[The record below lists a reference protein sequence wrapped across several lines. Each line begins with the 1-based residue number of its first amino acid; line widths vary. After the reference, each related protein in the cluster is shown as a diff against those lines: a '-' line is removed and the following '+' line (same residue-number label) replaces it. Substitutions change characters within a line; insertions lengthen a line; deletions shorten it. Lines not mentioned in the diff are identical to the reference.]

1 MMGKTHA
8 AAGGLFAAAAVPPL
22 TNAIGLDY
30 STPELVIGVG
40 IGVVAGL
47 LPDIDHPDSMLTA
60 GVVPGASKLGPLGR
74 PLGWLLSIPPRII
87 GVGARATMN
96 HRGGTHSAL
105 FMALWTILAAP
116 IYALFAIVLAF
127 LLSVILGAIATFL
140 PVVPDFN
147 PGSVAKW
154 IIEVLPHFLPLIMFS
169 VFFGYLSH
177 LVTDSMTNVPIPWP
191 WPFSKKRFFLLPR
204 PLRITTDS
212 AKEKLFVRPLII
224 LLLVFFFVINIVLP
238 AVTSASKVVQKEILN
253 NEPKKEKVQQEKQTQ
268 KKQAEKKR
276 ANKKQAKKKKQATKK
291 KPAKKQP

>member
-1 MMGKTHA
+1 MGKTHA

-22 TNAIGLDY
+22 TNAMGLDY
-30 STPELVIGVG
+30 SAPELLLGVG

-87 GVGARATMN
+87 GIGARATMN

-105 FMALWTILAAP
+105 FMVLWTLLAAP
-116 IYALFAIVLAF
+116 LYGAFAVFLAF
-127 LLSVILGAIATFL
+127 VVSAILGAIATLL
-140 PVVPDFN
+140 PVVPDFS
-147 PGSVAKW
+147 PGSFAGWLVDT
-154 IIEVLPHFLPLIMFS
+154 LPHFLPLIMLS

-191 WPFSKKRFFLLPR
+191 WPFSKKRFFLLPG

-212 AKEKLFVRPLII
+212 AKEKFFVRPIVVI
-224 LLLVFFFVINIVLP
+224 LLLLFMAINIIIP
-238 AVTSASKVVQKEILN
+238 AARG
-253 NEPKKEKVQQEKQTQ
+253 
-268 KKQAEKKR
+268 AEKTVREELGSETPGFSKPDTKD
-276 ANKKQAKKKKQATKK
+276 NKPQQQKQAKEKKQKKKKAKK
-291 KPAKKQP
+291 NQAKKQKQKN